1 MPAIVSLLSD
11 FTAILFQAT
20 DWLTYVIMWT
30 RSFFTHTTYFV
41 LQADFYAITFYVR
54 FPPIV
59 RIYFVFCFIF
69 QSRFVS
75 ITIAFSFTMILI
87 AKFLIVTFSTI
98 VFSKWVLFH
107 CLIFSE
113 TIFAWRLHM
122 NYQIFSC
129 HFSHFLFLSKV
140 ID

>member
-20 DWLTYVIMWT
+20 DWLTCVLMWT

-69 QSRFVS
+69 QFKFVS

-98 VFSKWVLFH
+98 VFSKSVFFH
-107 CLIFSE
+107 CLFFSE
-113 TIFAWRLHM
+113 TLFAWRLLM
-122 NYQIFSC
+122 NIQVFSC
-129 HFSHFLFLSKV
+129 HFSNFLFLFEV
-140 ID
+140 IE